1 MKFIKGN
8 YTKADGTTRVIDV
21 MVMNNSKEDF
31 NGIDLTLLDEPERT
45 QVLLLTQQYEDMMKP
60 YAKKAFRSMKHAGVE
75 KPNAQ

>member
-21 MVMNNSKEDF
+21 MVMSSSKEDF
-31 NGIDLTLLDEPERT
+31 NGIDMTLLTDDEKT
-45 QVLLLTQQYEDMMKP
+45 QVILLTEQYEDDMKP
-60 YAKKAFRSMKHAGVE
+60 YTKKAFRSMKHSGVE